1 MITFFLLRLIP
12 GDPALQILGQHYTPA
27 GAKVVRHSLGLDE
40 PLWRQ
45 YLLFLQH
52 LFQGN
57 LGDSITF
64 KQSAGSVIAERL
76 PPTLF
81 LVAYAAT
88 LAMLVSIPAGVIS
101 ALRRGG
107 IFDQV
112 ARLTTL
118 VGFAMPAF
126 WLGIIL
132 ILIFSVHLQL
142 FPVNGYGDTF
152 LQHLDHL
159 FLPAVTIALGFS
171 TIVIRTL
178 RSSTLAALSSD
189 YVDTARIKGISRFAV
204 LRKHVLRNAIVSVVV
219 VFGINLAFLI
229 SGTVIVE
236 NVFAIPGRRNAAD
249 RLGLDARLPRRAGR
263 DADLRVPHRGGQS
276 GHRRRARVARP
287 AGGPRMSTTMN
298 PASASWS
305 TRDAGAARS
314 EPAAPER
321 DADRRRHDPRHRDR
335 RVPRRAALH
344 ELRPADTIDPLRPL
358 APPFSPGHILGTDQF
373 GRDIWSRILYGGRID
388 LPDRVRRDGRDAR
401 RRNRDRSLL
410 GLRRRV
416 GGLGDHADRRPLLR
430 VPVLRA
436 RDRDRRH
443 ARPEH
448 LQHVRRDLADE
459 LDQLRA
465 HHARARGRRRR
476 TASTCSPRRRSA
488 TATSG

>member
-1 MITFFLLRLIP
+1 MARFSFIGRRLLQLIPVLFGITVITFFLLRLIP

-88 LAMLVSIPAGVIS
+88 LALLVSIPAGVIS

-107 IFDQV
+107 IFDQT
-112 ARLTTL
+112 ARITTL
-118 VGFAMPAF
+118 VGFAMPGF

-142 FPVNGYGDTF
+142 FPVNGYGNTF
-152 LQHLDHL
+152 VQHLDHL

-178 RSSTLAALSSD
+178 RASTLAVLSSD

-204 LRKHVLRNAIVSVVV
+204 LRRHVLRNAIISVVV

-229 SGTVIVE
+229 SGTVIIE
-236 NVFAIPGRRNAAD
+236 NVFGIPGVG
-249 RLGLDARLPRRAGR
+249 RLLVDS
-263 DADLRVPHRGGQS
+263 V
-276 GHRRRARVARP
+276 
-287 AGGPRMSTTMN
+287 
-298 PASASWS
+298 S
-305 TRDAGAARS
+305 TRDYPVVQGVTLIFAFLVVAVNLITDVVHAS
-314 EPAAPER
+314 L
-321 DADRRRHDPRHRDR
+321 DPR
-335 RVPRRAALH
+335 V
-344 ELRPADTIDPLRPL
+344 
-358 APPFSPGHILGTDQF
+358 
-373 GRDIWSRILYGGRID
+373 
-388 LPDRVRRDGRDAR
+388 
-401 RRNRDRSLL
+401 
-410 GLRRRV
+410 
-416 GGLGDHADRRPLLR
+416 
-430 VPVLRA
+430 VL
-436 RDRDRRH
+436 
-443 ARPEH
+443 E
-448 LQHVRRDLADE
+448 
-459 LDQLRA
+459 
-465 HHARARGRRRR
+465 
-476 TASTCSPRRRSA
+476 
-488 TATSG
+488 

>member
-1 MITFFLLRLIP
+1 MARFSFIGRRLLQLIPVLLGITVITFFLLRLIP

-88 LAMLVSIPAGVIS
+88 LALLVSIPAGVIS

-107 IFDQV
+107 IFDQT
-112 ARLTTL
+112 ARVTTL
-118 VGFAMPAF
+118 VGFAMPGF

-142 FPVNGYGDTF
+142 FPVNGYGNTF
-152 LQHLDHL
+152 IQHLDHL

-178 RSSTLAALSSD
+178 RASTLAVLSSD

-204 LRKHVLRNAIVSVVV
+204 LRRHVLRNAIISVVV

-229 SGTVIVE
+229 SGTVIIE
-236 NVFAIPGRRNAAD
+236 NVFGIPGVG
-249 RLGLDARLPRRAGR
+249 RLLVDS
-263 DADLRVPHRGGQS
+263 V
-276 GHRRRARVARP
+276 
-287 AGGPRMSTTMN
+287 
-298 PASASWS
+298 S
-305 TRDAGAARS
+305 TRDYPVVQGVTLIFAFLVVAVNLITDVVHAS
-314 EPAAPER
+314 L
-321 DADRRRHDPRHRDR
+321 DPR
-335 RVPRRAALH
+335 V
-344 ELRPADTIDPLRPL
+344 
-358 APPFSPGHILGTDQF
+358 
-373 GRDIWSRILYGGRID
+373 
-388 LPDRVRRDGRDAR
+388 
-401 RRNRDRSLL
+401 
-410 GLRRRV
+410 
-416 GGLGDHADRRPLLR
+416 
-430 VPVLRA
+430 VL
-436 RDRDRRH
+436 
-443 ARPEH
+443 E
-448 LQHVRRDLADE
+448 
-459 LDQLRA
+459 
-465 HHARARGRRRR
+465 
-476 TASTCSPRRRSA
+476 
-488 TATSG
+488 

>member
-1 MITFFLLRLIP
+1 MARFSFIGRRLLQLIPVLFGITLITFFLLRLIP

-88 LAMLVSIPAGVIS
+88 LALLVSIPAGVIS

-107 IFDQV
+107 IFDQT
-112 ARLTTL
+112 ARVTTL
-118 VGFAMPAF
+118 VGFAMPGF

-142 FPVNGYGDTF
+142 FPVNGYGNTF
-152 LQHLDHL
+152 VQHLDHL

-178 RSSTLAALSSD
+178 RSSTLAVLASD

-204 LRKHVLRNAIVSVVV
+204 LRRHVLRNAIISVVV

-229 SGTVIVE
+229 SGTVIIE
-236 NVFAIPGRRNAAD
+236 NVFGIPGVG
-249 RLGLDARLPRRAGR
+249 RLLVDS
-263 DADLRVPHRGGQS
+263 V
-276 GHRRRARVARP
+276 
-287 AGGPRMSTTMN
+287 
-298 PASASWS
+298 S
-305 TRDAGAARS
+305 TRDYPVVQGVTLIFAFLVVAVNLITDVVHAS
-314 EPAAPER
+314 L
-321 DADRRRHDPRHRDR
+321 DPR
-335 RVPRRAALH
+335 V
-344 ELRPADTIDPLRPL
+344 
-358 APPFSPGHILGTDQF
+358 
-373 GRDIWSRILYGGRID
+373 
-388 LPDRVRRDGRDAR
+388 
-401 RRNRDRSLL
+401 
-410 GLRRRV
+410 
-416 GGLGDHADRRPLLR
+416 
-430 VPVLRA
+430 VL
-436 RDRDRRH
+436 
-443 ARPEH
+443 E
-448 LQHVRRDLADE
+448 
-459 LDQLRA
+459 
-465 HHARARGRRRR
+465 
-476 TASTCSPRRRSA
+476 
-488 TATSG
+488 

>member
-1 MITFFLLRLIP
+1 MARFSFIGRRLLQLIPVLFGITVITFFLLRLIP

-88 LAMLVSIPAGVIS
+88 LALLVSIPAGVIS

-107 IFDQV
+107 IFDQT
-112 ARLTTL
+112 ARVTTL

-142 FPVNGYGDTF
+142 FPVNGYGNTF
-152 LQHLDHL
+152 VQHLDHL
-159 FLPAVTIALGFS
+159 FLPAATIALGFS

-178 RSSTLAALSSD
+178 RSSTLEVLSSD

-204 LRKHVLRNAIVSVVV
+204 LRRHVLRNAIISVVV

-229 SGTVIVE
+229 SGTVIIE
-236 NVFAIPGRRNAAD
+236 NVFGIPGVG
-249 RLGLDARLPRRAGR
+249 RLLVDS
-263 DADLRVPHRGGQS
+263 V
-276 GHRRRARVARP
+276 
-287 AGGPRMSTTMN
+287 
-298 PASASWS
+298 S
-305 TRDAGAARS
+305 TRDYPVVQGVTLIFAFLVVAVNLVTDVVHAS
-314 EPAAPER
+314 L
-321 DADRRRHDPRHRDR
+321 DPR
-335 RVPRRAALH
+335 V
-344 ELRPADTIDPLRPL
+344 
-358 APPFSPGHILGTDQF
+358 
-373 GRDIWSRILYGGRID
+373 
-388 LPDRVRRDGRDAR
+388 
-401 RRNRDRSLL
+401 
-410 GLRRRV
+410 
-416 GGLGDHADRRPLLR
+416 
-430 VPVLRA
+430 VL
-436 RDRDRRH
+436 
-443 ARPEH
+443 E
-448 LQHVRRDLADE
+448 
-459 LDQLRA
+459 
-465 HHARARGRRRR
+465 
-476 TASTCSPRRRSA
+476 
-488 TATSG
+488 